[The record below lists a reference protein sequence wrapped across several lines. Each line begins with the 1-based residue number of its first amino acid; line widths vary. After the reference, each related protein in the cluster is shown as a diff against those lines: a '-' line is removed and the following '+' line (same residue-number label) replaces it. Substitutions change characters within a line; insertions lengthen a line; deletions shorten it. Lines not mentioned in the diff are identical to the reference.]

1 MYFENNA
8 MECRSAVDVLLN
20 RNKEMKT
27 IIDYRE
33 E

>member
-1 MYFENNA
+1 MD
-8 MECRSAVDVLLN
+8 CRSAVDVLQN

-33 E
+33 ELPIEVQ